1 MTVEADLTILLQ
13 GLVGGRMFPDVAPEG
28 TEAPYIV
35 FQQVGGRSVAFL
47 ERAVPS
53 NKHGR
58 YQVAV
63 WAKQRS
69 EAAALGLQIEAAML
83 TATAFQVEA
92 LGAPIADHDSET
104 GLRASRQDFGIWS
117 QR

>member
-1 MTVEADLTILLQ
+1 MTVEADLTTLLQ
-13 GLVGGRMFPDVAPEG
+13 GLVGGRMFADVAPKD

-53 NKHGR
+53 KKHGR
-58 YQVAV
+58 FQVAV
-63 WAKQRS
+63 WAERRT

-83 TATAFQVEA
+83 TATVFQVEA
-92 LGAPIADHDSET
+92 LGAPIADHDEDT
-104 GLRASRQDFGIWS
+104 DLRASRQDFGIWS